1 MRARSHPIRFY
12 QVGSFPST
20 SENVVV
26 WCFRTKIISTLSDF
40 TFQRLKTKNLL
51 QMRMERIEISLDRG
65 QHSSVCVF
73 FWVKTMKWRMLT
85 RWDVSR
91 KVKTNWDLCFF
102 VSVSLHLHSCKT
114 LQLEIEEI
122 RIHIWSWWYL
132 KLKKR
137 RKVTLMN
144 LTIWLHYRLQWILQQ
159 RTLFGV
165 LFNSHQLNEQMM
177 HHNVRWEVK
186 ESNSKSNGEKHIG
199 WFDDENED
207 A

>member
-1 MRARSHPIRFY
+1 MRCLEKSKNKLRFM
-12 QVGSFPST
+12 F
-20 SENVVV
+20 
-26 WCFRTKIISTLSDF
+26 
-40 TFQRLKTKNLL
+40 
-51 QMRMERIEISLDRG
+51 
-65 QHSSVCVF
+65 
-73 FWVKTMKWRMLT
+73 
-85 RWDVSR
+85 
-91 KVKTNWDLCFF
+91 FF

-165 LFNSHQLNEQMM
+165 SFNSHQLNEQMM

-186 ESNSKSNGEKHIG
+186 ESTSKSNGEKHIVDSMMKTRTHNFLYIQNTCAIDLKREKSQDCCDNLIDMRMH
-199 WFDDENED
+199 WHVQLLSMVHRM
-207 A
+207 